1 MTIISDMKFSNSR
14 SYSKIT
20 PAYMGLFFTFV
31 LFKIDGAIYNS
42 SFDKDTN
49 VELSKNSVNN
59 MHGKV
64 LHKHI

>member
-1 MTIISDMKFSNSR
+1 MTIISDMKFNNR

-20 PAYMGLFFTFV
+20 PEYMGLFFTFV
-31 LFKIDGAIYNS
+31 PLKIDGAVYNS

-64 LHKHI
+64 LHEHI